1 MVVVVVVVVVLP
13 LLLLLVL
20 LLLLLGSAER
30 FVGAQNG
37 AAKNYALPPHAQFGL
52 PQG

>member
-1 MVVVVVVVVVLP
+1 MVVGVGVVGGLP

-37 AAKNYALPPHAQFGL
+37 ATKNYALPPHAQF
-52 PQG
+52 